1 MSDGIDLTASATTT
15 PLAGQ
20 PLMPLD
26 LWLRHRK
33 QGPMHAYFERNRFKY
48 KSLSCWAYNIAM
60 GCNHA
65 CRFCYVPSTSAIKQA
80 GKLKHYGVTDPDEQW
95 GDYVLLRAWNEKKFR
110 NSVKRAQEIKREE
123 LNADGNRA
131 VIFCSTT
138 DPYQTVSV
146 PGDMPRQVLLNGL
159 RRTLVQRALEIILDE
174 SDLNVRIL
182 TRSPLAREDFALYRR
197 FGHRLVFG
205 MSLPTLNDDLRKL
218 YEPKAPGV
226 QARLRVL
233 EEAKAAGLH
242 VYVAMAPTSPEC
254 QEDDLR
260 RTLTAIKS
268 LNPIT
273 IFHEPIN
280 LRAKNFDRIAT
291 HAADLGVSFNKR
303 PLLKENWAAY
313 ALWQLQTVESI
324 AGELGVGR
332 QLHLWPD
339 RTLGKRSVWNQAR
352 RSVNLPTLDRDFAGH
367 LAWLDRWWDRISEWP
382 KPTRTK

>member
-1 MSDGIDLTASATTT
+1 LDVPDRTDLDS
-15 PLAGQ
+15 LEGQ
-20 PLMPLD
+20 PLKPLD
-26 LWLRHRK
+26 LWGRHRN
-33 QGPMHAYFERNRFKY
+33 QGPHHAIVERNRFKY
-48 KSLSCWAYNIAM
+48 KSLSSWAYNIAM

-65 CRFCYVPSTSAIKQA
+65 CRFCYVPSTSTIKK
-80 GKLKHYGVTDPDEQW
+80 GRELEHYGVTDPDEEW
-95 GDYVLLRAWNEKKFR
+95 GDYVLLRAWDEKKFR
-110 NSVKRAQEIKREE
+110 HSVRRAQMLKSEE

-138 DPYQTVSV
+138 DPYQTVAV
-146 PGDMPRQVLLNGL
+146 PGDKPRQVLLNGL
-159 RRTLVQRALEIILDE
+159 RRTLVKRALEVILEE

-182 TRSPLAREDFALYRR
+182 TRSPLAKEDFALYRR

-260 RTLTAIKS
+260 RTLTAIKA
-268 LNPIT
+268 LEPIT

-280 LRAKNFDRIAT
+280 LRAENFARIAT
-291 HAADLGVSFNKR
+291 HAAKLGVKFNQR

-313 ALWQLQTVESI
+313 ALWQLRAVESI
-324 AGELGVGR
+324 ASDLGVGR
-332 QLHLWPD
+332 RLHLWPD
-339 RTLGKRSVWNQAR
+339 KDLGKRHVWAQAM
-352 RSVNLPTLDRDFAGH
+352 RSVNLPSNDRDFAEY
-367 LAWLDRWWDRISEWP
+367 LKWLKGWWNRISEWP
-382 KPTRTK
+382 KAPE